1 MQWYALL
8 QVCRRGMLF
17 FLDRTHWLQACSI
30 MLRGIISNQ
39 TCSKK
44 TAGSESI
51 RLLSFTKY
59 KWWFITE
66 VIIINGY
73 IIIYGIL
80 HSIHGFLN
88 VLLTSSNYSIHGVNQ
103 QTQLDFPP
111 NLRPCF
117 LLQDGEPPK
126 RKKRRI
132 PSSTVGFFV
141 PTVDFIKWAWT
152 YQESCWKV
160 KPPEKAG

>member
-1 MQWYALL
+1 MCFGLVAVDDAV
-8 QVCRRGMLF
+8 VCTFASLSPRHVV

-88 VLLTSSNYSIHGVNQ
+88 VLLTSSNWYWPNGHLIKDAAKHDEDPEASVRG
-103 QTQLDFPP
+103 FPS
-111 NLRPCF
+111 LGGTRP
-117 LLQDGEPPK
+117 GYV
-126 RKKRRI
+126 KKAI
-132 PSSTVGFFV
+132 EAMAQSKSWFF
-141 PTVDFIKWAWT
+141 TH
-152 YQESCWKV
+152 
-160 KPPEKAG
+160 